1 MFLPNILFINTLTE
15 HFKRN
20 YLADSQWY
28 IEHVKSV
35 VQMTQKMM
43 LFFQQNQS
51 NPFHVLGS
59 KLPG

>member
-1 MFLPNILFINTLTE
+1 MFLPNILFLNTLTE

-35 VQMTQKMM
+35 VQMTEDDA
-43 LFFQQNQS
+43 LFSTEPIQS
-51 NPFHVLGS
+51 IPRS
-59 KLPG
+59 WI